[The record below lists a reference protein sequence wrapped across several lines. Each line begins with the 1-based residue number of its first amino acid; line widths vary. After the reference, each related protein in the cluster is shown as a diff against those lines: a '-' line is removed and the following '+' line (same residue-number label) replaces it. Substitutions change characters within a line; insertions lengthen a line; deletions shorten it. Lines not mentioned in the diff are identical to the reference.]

1 MERKTQSNGLINLLA
16 LVLTAGAGFALANY
30 SGTQTGMA
38 ATFFLGIGAL
48 VALVS
53 WFQMRL
59 EERENLEKLEFQEL
73 TKSSASSA
81 LFNAQETEVFPAQRS
96 REQFERF
103 FVPAFAIILFLLQ
116 AGGALFAWQKL
127 SKTLSTHVQD
137 PTVPMA
143 LFGVFALILFVL
155 GKYSSDVAR
164 LQKLRLLRPGAGY
177 LLLCAYLCFVVS
189 ATIAAVLLD
198 FPMADVYVGKVLA
211 GLLLLIGFETLINLI
226 LELYRPRLKGRVERP
241 VYESR
246 LVSLLGQ
253 PEGLIITARETLDYQ
268 FGFKV
273 SETWGF
279 KLVEKYLWWFLI
291 AQGLILLIS
300 TSFVFIDAGQEALLE
315 RNGKPL
321 GILMPGAHLKL
332 PWPVDKVYRYATEQ
346 IQTINVGFV
355 PDESPAAGTA
365 VLWTVSHSKEEN
377 FLVANRQTASI
388 EDGSTNSTGATSAN
402 RPPPVSLLTVSIPV
416 QFQITNLQQWAYNNE
431 DPVGLLEHIASREVV
446 HYLVSVD
453 FQDIMSKGRWDA
465 GQKLRERIQAK
476 ANERG
481 MGASVVFVGLQDIH
495 PPQKVAAD
503 YEKVVSAISIK
514 EAAILS
520 ATADATR
527 STNLAE
533 ATSFKTV
540 SSAQSDKIRREVDAS
555 AQAALFTNQIPAYL
569 AAPSVYVHRAYFQT
583 VSRSL
588 TNSRTYLVLTSN
600 TQDVVILNLEDKI
613 RKDILSDITLPA
625 PKAK

>member
-16 LVLTAGAGFALANY
+16 LMLVGGAGFALAKY
-30 SGTQTGMA
+30 SGTLTGLIA
-38 ATFFLGIGAL
+38 SAFLGIGAL
-48 VALVS
+48 VSLVS

-59 EERENLEKLEFQEL
+59 EERESLEKLEFQEL
-73 TKSSASSA
+73 TKTAASSA

-103 FVPAFAIILFLLQ
+103 FVPAFAVLLFVLQ
-116 AGGALFAWQKL
+116 AGGAIYAWRSL
-127 SKTLSTHVQD
+127 AGIIPSAIQD

-155 GKYSSDVAR
+155 GKYSTGVAR

-177 LLLCAYLCFVVS
+177 LLLSAYLCFAVS
-189 ATIAAVLLD
+189 AAIAAVLLD
-198 FPMADVYVGKVLA
+198 FASADLYVARALSGI
-211 GLLLLIGFETLINLI
+211 LLLIGVETLINLI
-226 LELYRPRLKGRVERP
+226 LELYRPRVKGKVERP

-279 KLVEKYLWWFLI
+279 RLVEKYIWWFI
-291 AQGLILLIS
+291 IGQAAVLLIS
-300 TSFVFIDAGQEALLE
+300 TSFVFIDAGQQALLE

-321 GILMPGAHLKL
+321 GILLPGAHLKL

-346 IQTINVGFV
+346 IQTVNVGFV
-355 PDESPAAGTA
+355 QEDTA
-365 VLWTVSHSKEEN
+365 LNGNVVLWTVAHSKEEN
-377 FLVANRQTASI
+377 FLVANRQLPMIEEGKTNASSN
-388 EDGSTNSTGATSAN
+388 GN

-416 QFQITNLQQWAYNNE
+416 QFQITNLQEWAYNNE
-431 DPVGLLEHIASREVV
+431 DPVGLLEHLASREVV

-465 GQKLRERIQAK
+465 GQTLRDRIQAK
-476 ANERG
+476 ADERK

-514 EAAILS
+514 EALIL
-520 ATADATR
+520 AANADAIR
-527 STNLAE
+527 YTNLAD
-533 ATSFKTV
+533 AASFKTV
-540 SSAQSDKIRREVDAS
+540 SAAQSDSIRRKVDAA
-555 AQAALFTNQIPAYL
+555 AQAALFTNQIPAYE
-569 AAPSVYVHRAYFQT
+569 AAPSVYATRAYLQT
-583 VSRSL
+583 LSRSM
-588 TNSRTYLVLTSN
+588 TNARTYLVMTSN

-613 RKDILSDITLPA
+613 RRDILSDITIPP